1 MTDYIKRE
9 DAIEALGEEPYVW
22 SDTDVEIAEHAQWV
36 SDVKAIEAVPSAD
49 VVERKRG
56 EWIRVTEELGESW
69 MCSECMEEFIPHDG
83 MEEFASYAHFCP
95 NCGADMRRSDE

>member
-9 DAIEALGEEPYVW
+9 DAIKALGEEPYVW

-49 VVERKRG
+49 VVGRKRG
-56 EWIRVTEELGESW
+56 EWFDVGSLSCR
-69 MCSECMEEFIPHDG
+69 CSNCGCKSPREY
-83 MEEFASYAHFCP
+83 SFCP
-95 NCGADMRRSDE
+95 NCGSDNRGGKDDKNI

>member
-22 SDTDVEIAEHAQWV
+22 SDADVEIAEHAQWV

-49 VVERKRG
+49 VVSAQDFRDCRN
-56 EWIRVTEELGESW
+56 EL
-69 MCSECMEEFIPHDG
+69 CLK
-83 MEEFASYAHFCP
+83 
-95 NCGADMRRSDE
+95 CGQYHTRHLGSCNGCRWE